1 MMTILVID
9 LILICQRVRAR
20 VVREVER
27 ALSVLLGKKMKK
39 KQVSR
44 RMESLKMKKR
54 RKDFIMKRTLVPLSS
69 KGRMTYQKVAGS
81 RSCNPSMACGQPR
94 I

>member
-1 MMTILVID
+1 MG
-9 LILICQRVRAR
+9 
-20 VVREVER
+20 R

-39 KQVSR
+39 KQV
-44 RMESLKMKKR
+44 ESLKMKKR
-54 RKDFIMKRTLVPLSS
+54 RRKDFIMKRIWVPLSS
-69 KGRMTYQKVAGS
+69 KGRMIYLKVAGS

>member
-1 MMTILVID
+1 ME
-9 LILICQRVRAR
+9 RV
-20 VVREVER
+20 
-27 ALSVLLGKKMKK
+27 LSALLGKKMKK

-54 RKDFIMKRTLVPLSS
+54 RKDFIMKRIWVPLSS